1 MTEIEVVESGSG
13 VPLLFLPGS
22 YSTPAAWRPLQKL
35 LPAGYRLLSTSL
47 PGYGASAETRSAADS
62 GMAHLVRHVERL
74 ARRVEGPFFLV
85 GHSFGG
91 TVALATALAGT
102 LPLAGLAL
110 FEANPLA
117 LIRERGDERLYRE
130 TLALSEAFAAAVAAG
145 EADAAG
151 RIIDFWG
158 GPGSFA
164 ALPAGVRDYCRSTAA
179 TNVLDWR
186 TDFGFAAGR
195 ADYAR
200 LSMPVL
206 LVRGAL
212 ANPAMLSM
220 TAALA
225 EALPAA
231 RSAVVPGAGHFL
243 ISSHPADCA
252 RLLAG
257 FLADAA

>member
-1 MTEIEVVESGSG
+1 MTEIEIVESGSG
-13 VPLLFLPGS
+13 IPLLFLPGS
-22 YSTPAAWRPLQKL
+22 YSTPAAWRPLQRL
-35 LPAGYRLLSTSL
+35 LPAGYRMISTSL
-47 PGYGASAETRSAADS
+47 PGYGASAETRTPEDC
-62 GMAHLVRHVERL
+62 GMAHMVRHVERV
-74 ARRVEGPFFLV
+74 AERAEGPLHLV

-91 TVALATALAGT
+91 TVALAAALSGS
-102 LPLAGLAL
+102 LAVASLAL

-117 LIRERGDERLYRE
+117 LIRERGDEPLYRE
-130 TLALSEAFAAAVAAG
+130 TLALSRAFADAAAAG
-145 EADAAG
+145 EAEAAG

-158 GPGSFA
+158 GSGSFA
-164 ALPAGVRDYCRSTAA
+164 ALPATVRDYCRSTAG
-179 TNVLDWR
+179 TNVLDWL
-186 TDFGFAAGR
+186 TDFGFAAGK

-231 RSAVVPGAGHFL
+231 QPAVVPGAGHFL

-252 RLLAG
+252 RLLSG